1 MLNALSTSYLQEFCT
16 ATLSAVNAPQGT
28 QSFNL
33 TPPME
38 TKLRQAIMES
48 DAFLGMVSL
57 LPVQQIKGQ
66 VVDVGDDGLSTGRS
80 GSGRF
85 SVEVGQSGNTYELTK
100 TDSGAHI
107 LWETMTQWAN
117 SGSKGH
123 WLSMM
128 KSAISRRFALDMLRV
143 GFNGTSIATNT
154 DPIKNPLGQDVN
166 KGWLTI
172 VKEKRSSQVLA
183 SAKLDPT
190 GTATDSYKNLDSLTQ
205 DLINTTIAPEHRQDP
220 DLVVLVGSNLV
231 AAEQH
236 RLLEAADSPT
246 EHKAAQSLAKTIAGK
261 KAYTPPFFPA
271 DQLWVTNTKNLQ
283 ILTQEGTQWRK
294 QKNDEDELRFKQNHI
309 RMEGY
314 AVGNLKKFAAI
325 ESVSVVESATAE
337 VMNG

>member
-1 MLNALSTSYLQEFCT
+1 MLNALSTTYLLEFCT
-16 ATLSAVNAPQGT
+16 ATLSAANAPQGT
-28 QSFNL
+28 QTFNL

-38 TKLRQAIMES
+38 TKLRQAIMQS
-48 DAFLGMVSL
+48 DAFLGMISL

-80 GSGRF
+80 DNGRF

-107 LWETMTQWAN
+107 MWETMTQWAN
-117 SGSKGH
+117 SGSKNE
-123 WLSMM
+123 WLTMM
-128 KSAISRRFALDMLRV
+128 KNAISRRFALDMLRI
-143 GFNGTSIATNT
+143 GFNGTSIAAKT
-154 DPIKNPLGQDVN
+154 DPVANPLGQDVN
-166 KGWLTI
+166 KGWLKI
-172 VKEKRSSQVLA
+172 VKEKAAAQVLA
-183 SAKLDPT
+183 SADLDPT
-190 GTATDSYKNLDSLTQ
+190 GATQGSYKNLDSLVQ

-220 DLVVLVGSNLV
+220 DLVVLVGSDLV

-271 DQLWVTNTKNLQ
+271 NQIWVTNTKNLQ

-294 QKNDEDELRFKQNHI
+294 QKNDEDELCFKQNHI

-325 ESVSVVESATAE
+325 EAVTVVDPAPAA
-337 VMNG
+337 

>member
-1 MLNALSTSYLQEFCT
+1 MLNALSTAYLQEFCT
-16 ATLSAVNAPQGT
+16 ATLSAANAPQGT

-38 TKLRQAIMES
+38 TKLRQAIMQS
-48 DAFLGMVSL
+48 DAFLGMISL

-66 VVDVGDDGLSTGRS
+66 VIDVGDDGLSTGRS
-80 GSGRF
+80 DTGRF
-85 SVEVGQSGNTYELTK
+85 SVEMGHSGNTYELTK

-117 SGSKGH
+117 SGSKDQ
-123 WLSMM
+123 WLTMM
-128 KSAISRRFALDMLRV
+128 KNAISRRFALDMLRI
-143 GFNGTSIATNT
+143 GFNGTSIAAKT
-154 DPIKNPLGQDVN
+154 DPVANPLGQDVN
-166 KGWLTI
+166 KGWLKI
-172 VKEKRSSQVLA
+172 VKEKAASQVLA
-183 SAKLDPT
+183 SADLDPT
-190 GTATDSYKNLDSLTQ
+190 GATPDSYKNLDSLVQ

-271 DQLWVTNTKNLQ
+271 DQIWVTNTKNLQ

-325 ESVSVVESATAE
+325 EAVTVVDPAPAA
-337 VMNG
+337 

>member
-16 ATLSAVNAPQGT
+16 ATLSAANAPQGT

-85 SVEVGQSGNTYELTK
+85 SVEVGQSGNTFELTK

-107 LWETMTQWAN
+107 LWETMTHWAN

-190 GTATDSYKNLDSLTQ
+190 GSAIDSYKNLDSLTQ

-325 ESVSVVESATAE
+325 ESVSVVESAVAE

>member
-1 MLNALSTSYLQEFCT
+1 MLNALSTTYLQEFCA
-16 ATLSAVNAPQGT
+16 ATLAAANASQGT

-66 VVDVGDDGLSTGRS
+66 VVDVGDDGLSTGRKD
-80 GSGRF
+80 SGRF

-117 SGSKGH
+117 SGSKGQ
-123 WLSMM
+123 WLTMM
-128 KSAISRRFALDMLRV
+128 KNAISRRFALDMLRV
-143 GFNGTSIATNT
+143 GFNGTSIAANT
-154 DPIKNPLGQDVN
+154 DPVANPLGQDVN

-172 VKEKRSSQVLA
+172 AKEKKASQVLA
-183 SAKLDPT
+183 SAQLDPT
-190 GTATDSYKNLDSLTQ
+190 GAAADSYKNLDSLVQ

-236 RLLEAADSPT
+236 RLLESANTPT
-246 EHKAAQSLAKTIAGK
+246 EHKAAQQLAKTIAGK

-271 DQLWVTNTKNLQ
+271 DMVWVTNTKNLQ
-283 ILTQEGTQWRK
+283 VLTQEGTQWRK

-314 AVGNLKKFAAI
+314 AIGNLNKFAAI
-325 ESVSVVESATAE
+325 EAVTVVEPVA
-337 VMNG
+337 

>member
-16 ATLSAVNAPQGT
+16 ATLSAANAPQGT

-85 SVEVGQSGNTYELTK
+85 SVEVGQSGNTFELTK
-100 TDSGAHI
+100 TDSGAYI

-325 ESVSVVESATAE
+325 ESVSVVESAVAG
-337 VMNG
+337 VING

>member
-16 ATLSAVNAPQGT
+16 ATLSAANAPQGT

-325 ESVSVVESATAE
+325 ESVSVVESAVE
-337 VMNG
+337 GVING

>member
-1 MLNALSTSYLQEFCT
+1 MLNALSTSYLQEFCI
-16 ATLSAVNAPQGT
+16 ATLSAANAPQGT

>member
-1 MLNALSTSYLQEFCT
+1 MLNALSTTYLQEFCA
-16 ATLSAVNAPQGT
+16 ATLSAANAPQGT

-48 DAFLGMVSL
+48 DAFLGMTSL
-57 LPVQQIKGQ
+57 LLVQQIKGQ
-66 VVDVGDDGLSTGRS
+66 VVDVGDDGLSTGRKDN
-80 GSGRF
+80 GRF

-100 TDSGAHI
+100 TDSGAHS
-107 LWETMTQWAN
+107 LWETMTQWAH
-117 SGSKGH
+117 SGSKGQ
-123 WLSMM
+123 WLTMM
-128 KSAISRRFALDMLRV
+128 KNAISRRFALDMLRV
-143 GFNGTSIATNT
+143 GFNGVSIAANT
-154 DPIKNPLGQDVN
+154 DPVANPLGQDVN

-172 VKEKRSSQVLA
+172 AKEKKPGQVLD
-183 SAKLDPT
+183 SAQLDPT
-190 GTATDSYKNLDSLTQ
+190 GATADSYKNLDSLAQ

-236 RLLEAADSPT
+236 RLLESANTPT

-271 DQLWVTNTKNLQ
+271 DSIWVTNTKNLQ

-314 AVGNLKKFAAI
+314 AIGNLNKFAAI
-325 ESVSVVESATAE
+325 EAVTVVVPAP
-337 VMNG
+337 